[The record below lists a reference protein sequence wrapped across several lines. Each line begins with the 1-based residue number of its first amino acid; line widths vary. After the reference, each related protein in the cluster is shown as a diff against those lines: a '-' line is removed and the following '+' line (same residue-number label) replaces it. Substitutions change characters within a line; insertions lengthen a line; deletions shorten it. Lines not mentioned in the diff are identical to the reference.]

1 MLDRMSRNDGGDVGL
16 VAAEARGMSA
26 MLGGLEAVMTE
37 SPSPSSKTEDGCG
50 EVSRGDGLGVMRTG
64 DCPRIRDLGILPVDC
79 AAGGYGVGFSTTKTA
94 RLAMRRSLS
103 RSVGKIGASFSPV
116 PCYLITTRIGAI
128 LYKGPFG
135 E

>member
-1 MLDRMSRNDGGDVGL
+1 VLDRMSRNDGGDVGL

-64 DCPRIRDLGILPVDC
+64 DCPRIRDLGILAVDC

-94 RLAMRRSLS
+94 RLAMRRSCLDQQEKLERVFPPLLATS
-103 RSVGKIGASFSPV
+103 SQ
-116 PCYLITTRIGAI
+116 L
-128 LYKGPFG
+128 

>member
-79 AAGGYGVGFSTTKTA
+79 AAGGYRVGVFDDQNGTSCDAAVVSRSAGKLERVFP
-94 RLAMRRSLS
+94 RSLLPHHNS
-103 RSVGKIGASFSPV
+103 NRGDPI
-116 PCYLITTRIGAI
+116 
-128 LYKGPFG
+128 
-135 E
+135 